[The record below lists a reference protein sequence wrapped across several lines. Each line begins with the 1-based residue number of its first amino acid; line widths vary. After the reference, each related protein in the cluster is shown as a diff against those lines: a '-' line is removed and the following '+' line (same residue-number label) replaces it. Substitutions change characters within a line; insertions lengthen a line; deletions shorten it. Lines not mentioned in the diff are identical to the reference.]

1 MFEVFRENRMAYKNG
16 PERSSSEATSEAP
29 FESSSEK
36 NKEDSS
42 LELAEVRDQRF
53 RMSDEMMV
61 DIENYDKTKKILRKM
76 GIPQRKIDK
85 VFNDWTN
92 PYLDWASSTLEKF
105 SDLEIKRE
113 KDWKM
118 EYGTFYSTNLDRL
131 LDWEAKI
138 YPKLLEITGGDDG
151 YAEYDFAIR
160 EAVTH
165 ESPRMKEFL
174 DWHFDSLISNP
185 IGYSRMDSLVKAEL
199 DQINKDGRVK
209 YAPKLNKT
217 VSSVNNSMNEVKE
230 EKTEDE
236 LRKIQEDLM
245 KRKYKNELARLKSLP
260 YLNDVD
266 HFSPEKYN
274 AYKDEL
280 NSLSQE
286 IFGKIENEDVRDYA
300 MSVLDE
306 FKSYQY
312 MMDNNP
318 DYDKAMEFLYKEAEG
333 LSDLQDSFLGTE
345 AGADLQM
352 FKEIMDARAL
362 LPKYRAF
369 GDPVQDSEDVSDE
382 EYLDD

>member
-1 MFEVFRENRMAYKNG
+1 MFRENRVVYKNG
-16 PERSSSEATSEAP
+16 PEKPTPEVSSEGRL
-29 FESSSEK
+29 
-36 NKEDSS
+36 EDSS

-85 VFNDWTN
+85 IFNDWTN
-92 PYLDWASSTLEKF
+92 PYLDWATSTLEKF
-105 SDLEIKRE
+105 SEFKIKRE
-113 KDWKM
+113 KDWKTQ
-118 EYGTFYSTNLDRL
+118 YGTFYSTNLDRL

-138 YPKLLEITGGDDG
+138 YPKLLKITGGDDG

-185 IGYSRMDSLVKAEL
+185 KGYSRMDSLVKAEL

-217 VSSVNNSMNEVKE
+217 VSSVNNSINEIKE

-236 LRKIQEDLM
+236 LRKMQEGLM
-245 KRKYKNELARLKSLP
+245 RRKYKNELARLKSLP

-266 HFSPEKYN
+266 RFSPERYK

-280 NSLSQE
+280 SSLAQE
-286 IFGKIENEDVRDYA
+286 VFEKIENEDVRDYA
-300 MSVLDE
+300 RSALDE
-306 FKSYQY
+306 FKSYQR

-333 LSDLQDSFLGTE
+333 LSDLQDSVLGAE
-345 AGADLQM
+345 AGADLRM
-352 FKEIMDARAL
+352 FKEVMDARAL

>member
-1 MFEVFRENRMAYKNG
+1 MFEVFKENRMLCKTG
-16 PERSSSEATSEAP
+16 PETFNSENLPGT
-29 FESSSEK
+29 FSEK
-36 NKEDSS
+36 NTKDSS
-42 LELAEVRDQRF
+42 LDLQSAEFRGQRF
-53 RMSDEMMV
+53 DVSGDVMAG
-61 DIENYDKTKKILRKM
+61 IENYDKVRNVMRKL
-76 GIPQRKIDK
+76 GISPKKIDK

-92 PYLDWASSTLEKF
+92 PYLDWAISTLGKF
-105 SDLEIKRE
+105 SEIEIKRE
-113 KDWKM
+113 KDWKTQ
-118 EYGTFYSTNLDRL
+118 YGTFYSTNLDRL
-131 LDWEAKI
+131 LAWESKI

-160 EAVTH
+160 EAVTR
-165 ESPRMKEFL
+165 EAPRMKEFL

-185 IGYSRMDSLVKAEL
+185 KGYSRMDSLVKAEL

-217 VSSVNNSMNEVKE
+217 DSSVNNSINEIKE

-236 LRKIQEDLM
+236 LRKMQEGLM
-245 KRKYKNELARLKSLP
+245 RRKYKNELARLKSLP

-286 IFGKIENEDVRDYA
+286 ILGKIENEDVRDYA
-300 MSVLDE
+300 MSALDE

-318 DYDKAMEFLYKEAEG
+318 DYDKAMEFLYKETEG